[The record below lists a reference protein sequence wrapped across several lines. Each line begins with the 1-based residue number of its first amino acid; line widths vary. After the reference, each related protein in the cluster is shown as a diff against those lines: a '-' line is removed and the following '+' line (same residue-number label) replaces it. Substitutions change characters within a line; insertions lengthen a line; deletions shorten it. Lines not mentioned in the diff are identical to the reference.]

1 MICLP
6 EQVSDAGFRQNAC
19 RAFLFAL
26 ACSCCLFFSPFSIHA
41 QDVLPEE
48 RQKSLEEL
56 LQEPPR
62 ECLPVREI
70 SPGDCA
76 FDEGERLEFSVR
88 YVWGILDSE
97 VGKASATVAEAEGG
111 SGVPLFHCIAE
122 GRTSRFFDMFF
133 KVRERFESWF
143 RQSDMRP
150 LASSRDTYEG
160 GYEARNN
167 YRWIRPGEQI
177 EADVY
182 TTRLGDTSMVL
193 PGTEC
198 TFDLVSLFYFARNLD
213 FSNYEENVKYP
224 ISFAIDDGIYNLY
237 FIILGRETIKI
248 RGVGKFRT
256 IKFAARMVAG
266 EVFNGDTDMYIW
278 VTDDKNKV
286 PVYFESPIKVG
297 SVSGRITGFS
307 GLKHPLDSKID

>member
-56 LQEPPR
+56 LREPPR

-111 SGVPLFHCIAE
+111 SGVPLYHCIAE

-150 LASSRDTYEG
+150 LVSSRDTYEG

-193 PGTEC
+193 SGTEC

-213 FSNYEENVKYP
+213 FSNYEEPNTWEDAYTNTMKDYLNAKKLKQAME
-224 ISFAIDDGIYNLY
+224 FQQG
-237 FIILGRETIKI
+237 ILGIDHSENIE
-248 RGVGKFRT
+248 VL
-256 IKFAARMVAG
+256 G
-266 EVFNGDTDMYIW
+266 EITCNMEQIINPITSKLKQGMIFFDDM
-278 VTDDKNKV
+278 
-286 PVYFESPIKVG
+286 G
-297 SVSGRITGFS
+297 
-307 GLKHPLDSKID
+307 